1 METTTIVI
9 IVLLVIVIISLFIAA
24 WSLSG
29 TGTTPQNRNTNNPNW
44 MARNRN
50 SLLFLIGPIVAIILI
65 HMIVRYHLDGIWNV
79 WMGSFAFW
87 ISLVAIATAVILN
100 FLRFVSSSWYYIL
113 LVIIPIFVTYLEFKN
128 NPVVSKDP
136 PASGLMDKS
145 KPQVP
150 DTTETQ
156 INGVF
161 ITTVLDGGRFRV
173 MLEPNSEV
181 SIRGNGFEKKL
192 TTDSLGIQ
200 TDQIIKGDPERA
212 RVGSRVLFE
221 EVRGEATVREWRVF

>member
-1 METTTIVI
+1 M
-9 IVLLVIVIISLFIAA
+9 
-24 WSLSG
+24 
-29 TGTTPQNRNTNNPNW
+29 
-44 MARNRN
+44 
-50 SLLFLIGPIVAIILI
+50 
-65 HMIVRYHLDGIWNV
+65 
-79 WMGSFAFW
+79 
-87 ISLVAIATAVILN
+87 
-100 FLRFVSSSWYYIL
+100 
-113 LVIIPIFVTYLEFKN
+113 
-128 NPVVSKDP
+128 SKDP